1 MIYAFMTLKNTYA
14 DKKIY
19 LWNVNR
25 DSIGMFTALAFRRIP
40 VEGFVTFGEYAGES
54 YMNRTVRCVYDLEQ
68 EEDGI
73 ILVADSVSK
82 DLIGTLPG
90 NRAVY
95 WSDALVWNDKICQ
108 ERKLIVYGIGWG
120 AQDVCRKLSDRK
132 READLYCVTKKN
144 GVAQFN
150 GKEVITAEELNKYPD
165 YAILVSVKS
174 KEFQMQ
180 ILETL
185 HGFQG
190 PIYLDFEHLIDDT
203 SVINF
208 VQCLNTAIQTHKK
221 AYIYGKMNA
230 TTELLESILS
240 AYGVRFGG
248 YVNDF
253 ADKKQQIE
261 DIYTLS
267 YEGIENKLIVLNEYI
282 PKHIVRARTHIEFAG
297 FSLEAGNYTGF
308 QSYTTEENRLMGRL
322 PFLRDPLAGISI
334 CYPKGKA
341 GWNLYGKE
349 EEGRIR
355 ILVLGG
361 STSSEEYHVK
371 VWPKRLQDTL
381 NDMGIQTT
389 VYNGA
394 HPGDDIVDELLRILR
409 DGAQIRPHIVISMS
423 GVNNLHKKISSN
435 PFNEE
440 RITEWIHAKANKRG
454 YCSGLH
460 TDESLYAFWKRNMG
474 LLKVISK
481 FYGAVFFG
489 ILQPMNMAM
498 ESMNLCERALYEQ
511 EMHKMGAEEFM
522 HHAEHADEY
531 INLMQLFEHRD
542 EMYFDVCHYTDKA
555 HEILADQVLKTIIQE
570 VKKLK
575 TGRVFLE

>member
-1 MIYAFMTLKNTYA
+1 
-14 DKKIY
+14 
-19 LWNVNR
+19 
-25 DSIGMFTALAFRRIP
+25 
-40 VEGFVTFGEYAGES
+40 
-54 YMNRTVRCVYDLEQ
+54 
-68 EEDGI
+68 
-73 ILVADSVSK
+73 
-82 DLIGTLPG
+82 
-90 NRAVY
+90 
-95 WSDALVWNDKICQ
+95 
-108 ERKLIVYGIGWG
+108 
-120 AQDVCRKLSDRK
+120 
-132 READLYCVTKKN
+132 
-144 GVAQFN
+144 
-150 GKEVITAEELNKYPD
+150 
-165 YAILVSVKS
+165 
-174 KEFQMQ
+174 
-180 ILETL
+180 
-185 HGFQG
+185 
-190 PIYLDFEHLIDDT
+190 
-203 SVINF
+203 
-208 VQCLNTAIQTHKK
+208 
-221 AYIYGKMNA
+221 
-230 TTELLESILS
+230 
-240 AYGVRFGG
+240 
-248 YVNDF
+248 
-253 ADKKQQIE
+253 
-261 DIYTLS
+261 
-267 YEGIENKLIVLNEYI
+267 
-282 PKHIVRARTHIEFAG
+282 
-297 FSLEAGNYTGF
+297 
-308 QSYTTEENRLMGRL
+308 
-322 PFLRDPLAGISI
+322 
-334 CYPKGKA
+334 
-341 GWNLYGKE
+341 
-349 EEGRIR
+349 
-355 ILVLGG
+355 
-361 STSSEEYHVK
+361 
-371 VWPKRLQDTL
+371 
-381 NDMGIQTT
+381 MGIQTT